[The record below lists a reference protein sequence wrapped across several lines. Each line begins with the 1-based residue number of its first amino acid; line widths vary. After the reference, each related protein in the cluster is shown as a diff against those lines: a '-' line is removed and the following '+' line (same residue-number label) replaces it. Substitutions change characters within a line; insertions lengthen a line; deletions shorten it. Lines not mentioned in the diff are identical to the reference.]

1 MTIFMKGIEMWL
13 IYSNNSKDLLC
24 LFWVSI
30 RIFVAFRGL
39 SRVISTQFV
48 ILQAVKAWNCRFQ
61 SSGTWNVDFCSN
73 TQLSLLQDV
82 KTRNWREI
90 LIYRVQ
96 NVDKFIKNDLLLLLL
111 CSTGIFEAFRGL
123 FKVILASPN
132 NFTVFL
138 SCNHLQKL

>member
-1 MTIFMKGIEMWL
+1 MYCAVVYHSVNIMCLKRGCDDFYEGIEMWL

-61 SSGTWNVDFCSN
+61 SSGTWNVDFCSK

-82 KTRNWREI
+82 KTRTWREI

-96 NVDKFIKNDLLLLLL
+96 NVENKFIKNDLLFT
-111 CSTGIFEAFRGL
+111 SSVFYWYFRGVSGP
-123 FKVILASPN
+123 F
-132 NFTVFL
+132 
-138 SCNHLQKL
+138 